1 MLKEQL
7 IQAFEDSVKNG
18 LPFKSVREKYI
29 QQFDAD
35 GFPTVKDEE
44 WKYTNLLPLTK
55 KDYAFE
61 NTDGSINKK
70 QLEEFILT
78 DTDSYFSIV
87 NGVLSNSTIT
97 EELLLWDHSSTT
109 IVKRSLKSIGT
120 AACHKKQT
128 LSINTALAQ
137 EGAFVYVPKN
147 VIVDKPIQVI
157 YASSNVQQDLFL
169 QTRALIVVEEN
180 AQVQITKHRIL
191 MIVLC
196 LPMRLQKS

>member
-1 MLKEQL
+1 MDYQRGGAVLKEQL

-78 DTDSYFSIV
+78 DTDSYFLVFV
-87 NGVLSNSTIT
+87 NGVLSKEISTIT

-128 LSINTALAQ
+128 L
-137 EGAFVYVPKN
+137 
-147 VIVDKPIQVI
+147 
-157 YASSNVQQDLFL
+157 
-169 QTRALIVVEEN
+169 
-180 AQVQITKHRIL
+180 
-191 MIVLC
+191 
-196 LPMRLQKS
+196 